1 MRRGGKEPELQVSA
15 QEKPIVC
22 ERMHGER
29 ACAALDKAASDRQ
42 HCSGIS
48 KKRGSTLRTRP
59 SRGHGQPGATA
70 ASWQSRVVGLPLVP
84 LPLQPSLPSSPGEC
98 THSPGTW
105 VVAHSPGA
113 VTVPCRP
120 PSLCIDGFFSRT
132 RSYRLLRQGC
142 CRAWLLFFLFLL
154 SVLVNAALQLFAQL

>member
-48 KKRGSTLRTRP
+48 KKKGLHATHPAQLRTRP
-59 SRGHGQPGATA
+59 ARGHGSVVAKPRSGAAPCPAAPPAFPPVQPRGAHPQPGD
-70 ASWQSRVVGLPLVP
+70 VGGSP
-84 LPLQPSLPSSPGEC
+84 LPRGRHRPLSASSAP
-98 THSPGTW
+98 
-105 VVAHSPGA
+105 VALH
-113 VTVPCRP
+113 
-120 PSLCIDGFFSRT
+120 
-132 RSYRLLRQGC
+132 
-142 CRAWLLFFLFLL
+142 
-154 SVLVNAALQLFAQL
+154 

>member
-70 ASWQSRVVGLPLVP
+70 ASSWQSQAVGLPLVP
-84 LPLQPSLPSSPGEC
+84 LPPQASLPSSPGEC
-98 THSPGTW
+98 THSRGTW

-113 VTVPCRP
+113 VTVPYRPCQP
-120 PSLCIDGFFSRT
+120 PSLCTDGFFSEDAELSPLVPRMLPCLAT
-132 RSYRLLRQGC
+132 FSFSC
-142 CRAWLLFFLFLL
+142 FLFW
-154 SVLVNAALQLFAQL
+154 